1 MNPAPFTPPDG
12 FFAQQRADV
21 LRATRE
27 PHRLAYG
34 VAAGLVLLITGS
46 WWAVRGDEPC
56 ATYACLLEATPLE
69 ELPVEWAEYELL
81 ETGQWPDDLMESLD
95 ELSM

>member
-1 MNPAPFTPPDG
+1 
-12 FFAQQRADV
+12 
-21 LRATRE
+21 
-27 PHRLAYG
+27 
-34 VAAGLVLLITGS
+34 
-46 WWAVRGDEPC
+46 
-56 ATYACLLEATPLE
+56 LEATPLE